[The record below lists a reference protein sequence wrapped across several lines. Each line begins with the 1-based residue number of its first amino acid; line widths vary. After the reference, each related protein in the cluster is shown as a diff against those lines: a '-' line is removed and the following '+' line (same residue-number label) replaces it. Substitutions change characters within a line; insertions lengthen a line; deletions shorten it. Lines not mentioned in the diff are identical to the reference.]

1 MMLNT
6 EGIRK
11 GGRQQQ
17 QRMVERVGGA
27 DRGLVEEEVV
37 GFGLVDWEGRLP
49 ARGLVFEARLVGSR
63 VRVSTIFLLGAWQKG
78 ER

>member
-11 GGRQQQ
+11 DGQQQQ
-17 QRMVERVGGA
+17 QRTVERVEGA
-27 DRGLVEEEVV
+27 DRGLVEEVV
-37 GFGLVDWEGRLP
+37 GVRLVDWEGRLP
-49 ARGLVFEARLVGSR
+49 ACGLVFEARLVGSR